1 MNGGAWERVA
11 GYLDNGNNN
20 LNKYGNS
27 TSNDSIKYFQNGK
40 PNGTYTSLWD
50 SYEVSEEEKSNQIVI
65 EGELPISQDDL
76 WDYTKRE
83 VKYQTARKRLTDYN
97 FKQMAKHKGIG
108 VNEVASECSYFA
120 PYNDKQ
126 NRDWFMTAEEPAKES
141 GISSQYARSWDY
153 DGVLIGHAALPF
165 VVRGGGFNHG
175 TTAGVLYTN
184 VTNGYADCYY
194 GFRHVL
200 VL

>member
-97 FKQMAKHKGIG
+97 FNQMAKHKGIG
-108 VNEVASECSYFA
+108 VNEVASDCSYYA
-120 PYNDKQ
+120 PYDGKQ
-126 NRDWFMTAEEPAKES
+126 DRGWFMTAEEPAKES
-141 GISSQYARSWDY
+141 GINQQYARSWDW
-153 DGVLIGHAALPF
+153 DGVLIGHAAVPF
-165 VVRGGGFNHG
+165 VIRGGSCDSSY
-175 TTAGVLYTN
+175 TAGVLYLYIAS
-184 VTNGYADCYY
+184 GSASSAY
-194 GFRHVL
+194 GFRPVL